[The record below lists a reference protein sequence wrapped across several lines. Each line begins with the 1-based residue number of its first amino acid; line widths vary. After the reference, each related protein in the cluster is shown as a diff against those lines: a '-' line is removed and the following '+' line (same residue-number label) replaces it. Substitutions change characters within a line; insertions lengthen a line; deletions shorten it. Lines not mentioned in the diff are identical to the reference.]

1 MLPVV
6 RLLRL
11 ALLFTALVLVGS
23 SGCRSGPSLSPAA
36 LQSGVVW
43 VDIPGAAYA
52 LARTEITVGQYAR
65 CAEDGGCATY
75 KLEGIEWKERPWSE
89 HDKCVWG
96 RRQGRDDL
104 PMNCIDWNQAEDFC
118 RWVGG
123 RLLSKEEWIREASD
137 GGRRAYPW
145 GDQPPTCELAVM
157 DDWQTF
163 EGFADRKGCGTGD
176 AWPVCSKPAGNSA
189 HGLCDM
195 AGNVNEWTS
204 TQELQE
210 TPPRYNLGGSYEN
223 PGASL
228 RADFLLINPTGF
240 RIHSLGGRCLKPR

>member
-6 RLLRL
+6 RPARPDVLLPLLL
-11 ALLFTALVLVGS
+11 AFALM
-23 SGCRSGPSLSPAA
+23 GCRGAPTISPAA
-36 LQSGVVW
+36 ASSGEEW
-43 VDIPGAAYA
+43 VEIPGAGYA
-52 LARTEITVGQYAR
+52 LARSEVTVGQYAR
-65 CAEDGGCATY
+65 CVEDGGCATY
-75 KLEGIEWKERPWSE
+75 KLGGIEWKERPWSE
-89 HDKCVWG
+89 HPKCVWA
-96 RRQGRDDL
+96 RREGHEDL
-104 PMNCIDWNQAEDFC
+104 PMNCVDWHQANDFC

-123 RLLSKEEWIREASD
+123 RLPSKEEWIREASD
-137 GGRRAYPW
+137 GGRRAFPW
-145 GDQPPTCELAVM
+145 GDEPPTCERAVM

-163 EGFADRKGCGTGD
+163 EGFADRKGCGTQD
-176 AWPVCSKPAGNSA
+176 VWPVCSKPAGSSV
-189 HGLCDM
+189 HGLCDL

-240 RIHSLGGRCLKPR
+240 RIHTLGARCLRP